1 MRQRYGIFFKINSS
15 YSLCRWDKSVISKI
29 SLWSLIL
36 KEGLWWWRS
45 WSSVCMWKK
54 TFRGK
59 LNGLY
64 WNSIP
69 NVDVQKSVLFI
80 SPFAKLRLFRNYI
93 CCYYFFFLVSLADID
108 ECSASKPVCATNATG
123 CQNTV
128 GSFSCSCE
136 AGFGGRYCNG

>member
-1 MRQRYGIFFKINSS
+1 MEPYFKGRVVMVKVVKLSLHVKKDFKGKIKWPILEFNSKCRRPGI
-15 YSLCRWDKSVISKI
+15 
-29 SLWSLIL
+29 
-36 KEGLWWWRS
+36 
-45 WSSVCMWKK
+45 
-54 TFRGK
+54 
-59 LNGLY
+59 
-64 WNSIP
+64 
-69 NVDVQKSVLFI
+69 QKSVLFI

-93 CCYYFFFLVSLADID
+93 CCYYFFFSVSLADID

>member
-1 MRQRYGIFFKINSS
+1 MSMGKKCYFKDISMEPYFKGRVVMVKVVELSLHVKKDLKGKIKWPILEFNSKCRRPGI
-15 YSLCRWDKSVISKI
+15 
-29 SLWSLIL
+29 
-36 KEGLWWWRS
+36 
-45 WSSVCMWKK
+45 
-54 TFRGK
+54 
-59 LNGLY
+59 
-64 WNSIP
+64 
-69 NVDVQKSVLFI
+69 QKSVLFI

-93 CCYYFFFLVSLADID
+93 CCYYFFFSVSLADID

>member
-1 MRQRYGIFFKINSS
+1 MSMGQKCYFKDISMEPYFKGRVVTVKVVELSLHVQKDFKGKIKWPILEFNSKCRRPGI
-15 YSLCRWDKSVISKI
+15 
-29 SLWSLIL
+29 
-36 KEGLWWWRS
+36 
-45 WSSVCMWKK
+45 
-54 TFRGK
+54 
-59 LNGLY
+59 
-64 WNSIP
+64 
-69 NVDVQKSVLFI
+69 QKSVLFI

>member
-1 MRQRYGIFFKINSS
+1 MSMGKKCYFKDISMEP
-15 YSLCRWDKSVISKI
+15 YFKGRVVMVKVVELSLHVKKDLKGKI
-29 SLWSLIL
+29 KWLIL
-36 KEGLWWWRS
+36 E
-45 WSSVCMWKK
+45 
-54 TFRGK
+54 F
-59 LNGLY
+59 
-64 WNSIP
+64 NSKCRRPEI
-69 NVDVQKSVLFI
+69 QKSVLFI

>member
-1 MRQRYGIFFKINSS
+1 MSMGKKCYFKDISMEPYFKGRVVMVKVVELSLHVKKDLKGKIKWPLLEFNSKCRRPGI
-15 YSLCRWDKSVISKI
+15 
-29 SLWSLIL
+29 
-36 KEGLWWWRS
+36 
-45 WSSVCMWKK
+45 
-54 TFRGK
+54 
-59 LNGLY
+59 
-64 WNSIP
+64 
-69 NVDVQKSVLFI
+69 QKSVLFI

>member
-1 MRQRYGIFFKINSS
+1 MSMGKKCYFKDIFMEPYFKGRVVMVKVVELSLHVKKDLKGKIKWPILEFNSK
-15 YSLCRWDKSVISKI
+15 CRRPRI
-29 SLWSLIL
+29 
-36 KEGLWWWRS
+36 
-45 WSSVCMWKK
+45 
-54 TFRGK
+54 
-59 LNGLY
+59 
-64 WNSIP
+64 
-69 NVDVQKSVLFI
+69 QKSVLFI

>member
-1 MRQRYGIFFKINSS
+1 MGKKCYFKDISMEPYFKGRVVMVKVVELSLHVKKDLKGKIKWPILEFNSK
-15 YSLCRWDKSVISKI
+15 CRRPEI
-29 SLWSLIL
+29 
-36 KEGLWWWRS
+36 
-45 WSSVCMWKK
+45 
-54 TFRGK
+54 
-59 LNGLY
+59 
-64 WNSIP
+64 
-69 NVDVQKSVLFI
+69 QKSVLFI

>member
-1 MRQRYGIFFKINSS
+1 MSMGKKCYFKDISMEPYFKGRVVMVKVVELSLHVKKDLKGKIKWPILEFNSK
-15 YSLCRWDKSVISKI
+15 CRRPEI
-29 SLWSLIL
+29 
-36 KEGLWWWRS
+36 
-45 WSSVCMWKK
+45 
-54 TFRGK
+54 
-59 LNGLY
+59 
-64 WNSIP
+64 
-69 NVDVQKSVLFI
+69 QKSVLFI

-93 CCYYFFFLVSLADID
+93 CCYYFFFLVTLADID

>member
-1 MRQRYGIFFKINSS
+1 MGQKCYFKGISMEPYFKGRVVTVKVVELSLHVKKDFKGKIKWPILEFNSK
-15 YSLCRWDKSVISKI
+15 CRRPGI
-29 SLWSLIL
+29 
-36 KEGLWWWRS
+36 
-45 WSSVCMWKK
+45 
-54 TFRGK
+54 
-59 LNGLY
+59 
-64 WNSIP
+64 
-69 NVDVQKSVLFI
+69 QKSVLFV

-108 ECSASKPVCATNATG
+108 ECSASKPVCATNAIG

>member
-1 MRQRYGIFFKINSS
+1 MSMGQKCYFKDISMEPYFKGRVVMVKVVELSLHVKKDLKGKIKWPILEFNSK
-15 YSLCRWDKSVISKI
+15 CRRPEI
-29 SLWSLIL
+29 
-36 KEGLWWWRS
+36 
-45 WSSVCMWKK
+45 
-54 TFRGK
+54 
-59 LNGLY
+59 
-64 WNSIP
+64 
-69 NVDVQKSVLFI
+69 QKSVLFI

>member
-1 MRQRYGIFFKINSS
+1 MSMGKKCYFKDISMEPYFKGRVVMVKVVELSLHVKKDLKGKIKWPILEFNSK
-15 YSLCRWDKSVISKI
+15 CRRPEI
-29 SLWSLIL
+29 
-36 KEGLWWWRS
+36 
-45 WSSVCMWKK
+45 
-54 TFRGK
+54 
-59 LNGLY
+59 
-64 WNSIP
+64 
-69 NVDVQKSVLFI
+69 QKSVLFI

>member
-1 MRQRYGIFFKINSS
+1 MSMGQKCYFKDISMEPYFKGRVVTVKVVELSLHVKKGFKGKIKWPILEFNSKCRRPGI
-15 YSLCRWDKSVISKI
+15 
-29 SLWSLIL
+29 
-36 KEGLWWWRS
+36 
-45 WSSVCMWKK
+45 
-54 TFRGK
+54 
-59 LNGLY
+59 
-64 WNSIP
+64 
-69 NVDVQKSVLFI
+69 QKSVLFI

-108 ECSASKPVCATNATG
+108 ECSASKPVCATNAIG

>member
-1 MRQRYGIFFKINSS
+1 MEPYFKGRVVMVKVVKVSLHVKKDFKGKIKWPILEFNSKCRRPGI
-15 YSLCRWDKSVISKI
+15 
-29 SLWSLIL
+29 
-36 KEGLWWWRS
+36 
-45 WSSVCMWKK
+45 
-54 TFRGK
+54 
-59 LNGLY
+59 
-64 WNSIP
+64 
-69 NVDVQKSVLFI
+69 QKSVLFI

-93 CCYYFFFLVSLADID
+93 CCCYFFFLVSLADID

>member
-1 MRQRYGIFFKINSS
+1 MEPYFKGRVVMVKVVELSLHVKKDFKGKIKWPILEFNSKCRRLGI
-15 YSLCRWDKSVISKI
+15 
-29 SLWSLIL
+29 
-36 KEGLWWWRS
+36 
-45 WSSVCMWKK
+45 
-54 TFRGK
+54 
-59 LNGLY
+59 
-64 WNSIP
+64 
-69 NVDVQKSVLFI
+69 QKSVLFI